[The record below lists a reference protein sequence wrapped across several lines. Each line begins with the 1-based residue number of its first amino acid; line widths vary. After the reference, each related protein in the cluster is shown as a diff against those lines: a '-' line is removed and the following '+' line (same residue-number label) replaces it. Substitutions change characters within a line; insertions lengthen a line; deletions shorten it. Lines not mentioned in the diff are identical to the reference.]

1 MPTRPQPPTDL
12 YRPERPDQFHT
23 QLTRLR
29 RVLLFCLALPGVR
42 RGSRLPAPAHVPAET
57 PLTVRSR
64 RDLTPDV
71 VEFTLTA
78 EQPREPLPAWQPG
91 SHLDV
96 ILPSGAMRSYSL
108 CGDPADTTAYRI
120 AVRRLA
126 DGRGGSR
133 ELHDAVLPGSRL
145 TARGPFCTFPFA
157 AEPTVLFLAGG
168 IGITPLLP
176 MIRKAAQGGLDWHL
190 VQTGRD
196 HASLPYVAE
205 LAALD
210 PTDTRITTHC
220 YDIEG
225 YPDPAV
231 LLARAPRRAAVYC
244 CGPAPLLDSIRR
256 TLSAQDSSQ
265 GLHAQ
270 RFTKDPVAEGAP
282 FTLRLRDGTLL
293 TVPAEQATL
302 DVLLDARPTTP
313 GSCRKG
319 YCGTCR
325 IQVLDG
331 TPDHRD
337 HLLTPEERDA
347 GALLPCVSRAKEGT
361 LLSVDL

>member
-12 YRPERPDQFHT
+12 YRPERPDQFLT
-23 QLTRLR
+23 QLARLR
-29 RVLLFCLALPGVR
+29 QVLFFCLTLPGVR
-42 RGSRLPAPAHVPAET
+42 RSSRLPAPAHVPAET

-71 VEFTLTA
+71 VEFTLAA
-78 EQPREPLPAWQPG
+78 ERSGEPLPAWQPG

-96 ILPSGAMRSYSL
+96 TLPSGRMRSYSL
-108 CGDPADTTAYRI
+108 CGDPTDTSAYRI

-133 ELHDAVLPGSRL
+133 ELHDTVSPGTRL

-176 MIRKAAQGGLDWHL
+176 MIHEAAQRGLDWHL
-190 VQTGRD
+190 VRTGRD
-196 HASLPYVAE
+196 HASLPYAAE
-205 LAALD
+205 SAALD
-210 PTDTRITTHC
+210 PTGTRITTHC
-220 YDIEG
+220 YDTEG
-225 YPDPAV
+225 YPDPAF
-231 LLARAPRRAAVYC
+231 LLTRAPRHAAVYC
-244 CGPAPLLDSIRR
+244 CGPAPLLESVRR
-256 TLSAQDSSQ
+256 ALSAETGQP
-265 GLHAQ
+265 LHAQ
-270 RFTKDPVAEGAP
+270 RFTTAPVAEGAP

-293 TVPAEQATL
+293 PVPAERATL

-313 GSCRKG
+313 RSCRQG

-337 HLLTPEERDA
+337 HVLTAEERDA

-361 LLSVDL
+361 LLAIDI

>member
-1 MPTRPQPPTDL
+1 MPTQPQPPNDL
-12 YRPERPDQFHT
+12 YRPERPDQFMT
-23 QLTRLR
+23 QLTRLS
-29 RVLLFCLALPGVR
+29 RVLFFSLTLPGVR
-42 RGSRLPAPAHVPAET
+42 RSSRLPTPAHVPAET

-64 RDLTPDV
+64 RDLAPDV
-71 VEFTLTA
+71 AEFTLTA
-78 EQPREPLPAWQPG
+78 QRPQEPLPAWQPG

-96 ILPSGAMRSYSL
+96 ILPSGRMRSYSL
-108 CGDPADTTAYRI
+108 CGDPVDTTVYRI

-126 DGRGGSR
+126 NGRGGSR
-133 ELHDAVLPGSRL
+133 ELHDVVLPGTRL

-176 MIRKAAQGGLDWHL
+176 MVREAARRGLDWHL

-196 HASLPYVAE
+196 HASLAYAAE

-210 PTDTRITTHC
+210 PIGTRITRHC

-231 LLARAPRRAAVYC
+231 LLARAPRSAAVYC
-244 CGPAPLLDSIRR
+244 CGPTRLLDSVRR
-256 TLSAQDSSQ
+256 TLSAQTDR

-270 RFTKDPVAEGAP
+270 RFTKDSVAEGAP
-282 FTLRLRDGTLL
+282 FTLRLRDGTRLP
-293 TVPAEQATL
+293 VPADQTAL
-302 DVLLDARPTTP
+302 DVLLDAYPAAPR
-313 GSCRKG
+313 SCRQG

-337 HLLTPEERDA
+337 HLLTSEERDA
-347 GALLPCVSRAKEGT
+347 GALLPCVSRAEEGT
-361 LLSVDL
+361 LLSIDI